1 MITIPIREVCKVV
14 IIFMLISI
22 NQGRVTDLNVWC
34 KALQLNSMTKWTE
47 GSVHL
52 AETPDLLRLS
62 SSLWLRLWLW
72 LWCYSLV
79 LMPDW
84 HKLWPAVQQQER
96 TNKICERS
104 VRLLSV
110 GLMPSLVG
118 MMTWSTKF
126 KSIKNIV
133 MLQMSRKSQNTH
145 FEGKKLFSCEDK
157 LQVLPACLMLV
168 LMMQNLDGRIPSG
181 RL

>member
-1 MITIPIREVCKVV
+1 MITILIREVCKVV

-62 SSLWLRLWLW
+62 SSLWLRLLLW
-72 LWCYSLV
+72 LWCYSQV
-79 LMPDW
+79 LMPGW
-84 HKLWPAVQQQER
+84 HKLWPAAQQQER
-96 TNKICERS
+96 TNRICERS

-126 KSIKNIV
+126 KSIKNV
-133 MLQMSRKSQNTH
+133 FMLQMWRKSQNTH
-145 FEGKKLFSCEDK
+145 FEGKKFIL
-157 LQVLPACLMLV
+157 L
-168 LMMQNLDGRIPSG
+168 
-181 RL
+181 